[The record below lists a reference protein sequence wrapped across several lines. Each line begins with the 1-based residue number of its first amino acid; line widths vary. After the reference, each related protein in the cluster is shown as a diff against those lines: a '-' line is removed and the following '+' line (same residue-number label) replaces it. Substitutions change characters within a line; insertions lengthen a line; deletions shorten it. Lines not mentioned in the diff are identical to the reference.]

1 MESWCSGPSDGDGDR
16 RKACGPSVVG
26 GLGIF
31 EQLKEE
37 QTECRDFS

>member
-1 MESWCSGPSDGDGDR
+1 MVRVMEGRP
-16 RKACGPSVVG
+16 VEG

-37 QTECRDFS
+37 QRECQEVSQ